1 MKISVESYGKK
12 YTVECENDDLTMEEY
27 IDILNN
33 ILLSIGFAQET
44 ILDGLDEF
52 IKEKQL

>member
-12 YTVECENDDLTMEEY
+12 YTVECENDDVSMEDY

-33 ILLSIGFAQET
+33 LLLSIGFCQET
-44 ILDGLDEF
+44 ILEGLDEF
-52 IKEKQL
+52 IKEKKL